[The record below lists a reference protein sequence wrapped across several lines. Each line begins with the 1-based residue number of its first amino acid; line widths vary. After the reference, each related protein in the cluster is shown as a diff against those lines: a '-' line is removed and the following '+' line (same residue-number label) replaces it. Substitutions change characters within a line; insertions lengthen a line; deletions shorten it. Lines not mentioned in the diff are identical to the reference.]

1 MRIRFGCGL
10 DTGADWIREYTVV
23 TKLRAGRPE
32 DLGSIP
38 DKGRRFSLPSLWSDR
53 LWRLS
58 WILCRGCQG
67 QRGRGVKQTT
77 RPIKWWNWENEFAV
91 PSPPYMYLRHTW
103 HGTWLNQYVPLLL
116 LPSENLSSHLVIVLG
131 RYEFRVIVQKPF
143 TVRYSVTNTVYK
155 VSLREPVLTHWRY
168 FTRSYVPSRIE
179 QSLEC
184 PSFLFLLSLVLGFII
199 WRVCI
204 MSTCQ
209 THLFPCQ
216 CFDQYWFELQLNR

>member
-1 MRIRFGCGL
+1 MVRPTVAPFL
-10 DTGADWIREYTVV
+10 DPVPWMPGATRSWCETNHSPHQMMKLRKWIRCT
-23 TKLRAGRPE
+23 
-32 DLGSIP
+32 
-38 DKGRRFSLPSLWSDR
+38 
-53 LWRLS
+53 
-58 WILCRGCQG
+58 
-67 QRGRGVKQTT
+67 
-77 RPIKWWNWENEFAV
+77 FA
-91 PSPPYMYLRHTW
+91 PL
-103 HGTWLNQYVPLLL
+103 YVPTSYLTWYLIKSVRATLL

-216 CFDQYWFELQLNR
+216 CFDHYWFELQLNR